1 MRQPIRSIAIV
12 NPLGD
17 YGISGY
23 TFELAEALGVNGVQ
37 VDAYVSG
44 ASSDDFPPPMH
55 HRRLPVLGSAL
66 IKQRDILTSS
76 RKKQTAEIRRKPKSG
91 PYSLRTRLECSAMY
105 CRLRSVFLRLE
116 LPLYLKAKGYDV
128 VWTQWPDMSDYG
140 SGFWRACKL
149 LGMHVVHT
157 VHNVL
162 PHEESAFDRTM
173 CGKVYLAVERL
184 FVHSDWSRKELLRT
198 FPSLDGRVALMRH
211 GLFSIYGRRAGA
223 REDLRKRLGI
233 ADDQVA
239 LLFCGAIRP
248 YKNIDSVITA
258 LKDKRCR
265 NVVLV
270 VSGKESSYSPAS
282 ASEPLSRTRRLAEK
296 EGVLDRIKLLP
307 GFLKRTEMAELF
319 EAGDAV
325 VLPYIRGYGSGM
337 LLLGMA
343 FEKHILSTE
352 AGGAEEYLKPYGR
365 YTLLRGPTAADV
377 AEGIYQFL
385 EGGRLETPA
394 DTSALA
400 WANIARQAL
409 DELNET
415 FR

>member
-23 TFELAEALGVNGVQ
+23 TFELAEALGMNGVR

-44 ASSDDFPPPMH
+44 SGSDDFPEPVH

-66 IKQRDILTSS
+66 IKQRDILSPS
-76 RKKQTAEIRRKPKSG
+76 RPKRTVEDSQTPSPGAPST
-91 PYSLRTRLECSAMY
+91 RTRLACSATY
-105 CRLRSVFLRLE
+105 CRLRSIFLRLE

-128 VWTQWPDMSDYG
+128 VWTQWPEMSDYG
-140 SGFWRACKL
+140 SGFWRACKM
-149 LGMHVVHT
+149 LGMRVVHT

-162 PHEESAFDRTM
+162 PHEESADDRTM
-173 CGKVYLAVERL
+173 CGKVYRDAEKL
-184 FVHSDWSRKELLRT
+184 FVHSDWSRRELLQG
-198 FPSLDGRVALMRH
+198 FPGLDSRVTLMRH

-223 REDLRKRLGI
+223 REGLRKHLGI
-233 ADDQVA
+233 AEDQVA

-248 YKNIDSVITA
+248 YKNIDSVIAA
-258 LKDKRCR
+258 LKDQRCR

-270 VSGKESSYSPAS
+270 VSGKESAYSPAS
-282 ASEPLSRTRRLAEK
+282 SSEPLSRTRRLAEK

-307 GFLKRTEMAELF
+307 GFLKRSEMAELF

-325 VLPYIRGYGSGM
+325 VLPYLRGYGSGM

-352 AGGAEEYLKPYGR
+352 TGGAEEYLKPYGR
-365 YTLLRGPTAADV
+365 YTLLRGAAAADV
-377 AEGIYQFL
+377 AEGICEFL
-385 EGGRLETPA
+385 EEGRRETPG
-394 DTSALA
+394 DTSELA
-400 WANIARQAL
+400 WSNIARQAL
-409 DELNET
+409 ENLNET

>member
-1 MRQPIRSIAIV
+1 
-12 NPLGD
+12 
-17 YGISGY
+17 
-23 TFELAEALGVNGVQ
+23 
-37 VDAYVSG
+37 
-44 ASSDDFPPPMH
+44 
-55 HRRLPVLGSAL
+55 
-66 IKQRDILTSS
+66 
-76 RKKQTAEIRRKPKSG
+76 
-91 PYSLRTRLECSAMY
+91 
-105 CRLRSVFLRLE
+105 
-116 LPLYLKAKGYDV
+116 
-128 VWTQWPDMSDYG
+128 
-140 SGFWRACKL
+140 
-149 LGMHVVHT
+149 MHVVHT

-162 PHEESAFDRTM
+162 PHEESAIDRTIY
-173 CGKVYLAVERL
+173 GKVYMAAKKL
-184 FVHSDWSRKELLRT
+184 FVHSDWSRKELLRI
-198 FPSLDGRVALMRH
+198 FPALDGRVTLMRH
-211 GLFSIYGRRAGA
+211 GLFSIYGRRTGA
-223 REDLRKRLGI
+223 RQCLRKRLGI

-270 VSGKESSYSPAS
+270 VSGKESSYSPPS

-325 VLPYIRGYGSGM
+325 VLPYVRGYGSGM

-352 AGGAEEYLKPYGR
+352 TGGAEEYLKSYGR
-365 YTLLRGPTAADV
+365 YTLLRGTAAVDV
-377 AEGIYQFL
+377 AEGICEFL
-385 EGGRLETPA
+385 EEGHVETPV
-394 DTSALA
+394 DTSELA
-400 WANIARQAL
+400 WSNIARQAL
-409 DELNET
+409 ENLNET

>member
-37 VDAYVSG
+37 VDTYVSG
-44 ASSDDFPPPMH
+44 SSSDDFPPPMY
-55 HRRLPVLGSAL
+55 HRRLPVLGTAL
-66 IKQRDILTSS
+66 IKQRDILSSS
-76 RKKQTAEIRRKPKSG
+76 RAKKTVEDRRKPKHR
-91 PYSLRTRLECSAMY
+91 SLRTRLECSAMY
-105 CRLRSVFLRLE
+105 CRLRNAFLRLE

-128 VWTQWPDMSDYG
+128 VWTQWPEMSDYG
-140 SGFWRACKL
+140 SGFWRICKL

-162 PHEESAFDRTM
+162 PHEESILDRAN
-173 CGKVYLAVERL
+173 CGKVYMAAEIL
-184 FVHSDWSRKELLRT
+184 FVHSDWSRKELLRI
-198 FPSLDGRVALMRH
+198 FPVLDGRVALMRH
-211 GLFSIYGRRAGA
+211 GLFSIYDRKAGA
-223 REDLRKRLGI
+223 RQDLRKRLGI

-265 NVVLV
+265 NVVLL
-270 VSGKESSYSPAS
+270 VSGEESSYSPAS

-307 GFLKRTEMAELF
+307 GFLKRVEMAELF

-325 VLPYIRGYGSGM
+325 VLPYVRGYGSGM

-352 AGGAEEYLKPYGR
+352 TGGAEEYLKSYGR
-365 YTLLRGPTAADV
+365 YTLLRGTAGADV
-377 AEGIYQFL
+377 AQGICEFL
-385 EGGRLETPA
+385 EEGQVEMPV
-394 DTSALA
+394 DTSELA
-400 WANIARQAL
+400 WSKIARQAL
-409 DELNET
+409 ENLNET